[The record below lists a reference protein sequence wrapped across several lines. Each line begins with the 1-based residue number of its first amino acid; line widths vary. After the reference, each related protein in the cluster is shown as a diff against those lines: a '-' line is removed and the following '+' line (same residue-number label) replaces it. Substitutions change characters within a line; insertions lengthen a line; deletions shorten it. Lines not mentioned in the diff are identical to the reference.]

1 MGAGLLERAAQG
13 EADAFRTCVDTYGDL
28 VWSLARRFS
37 PTSADAEDATQDI
50 FLHLWKA
57 AGRYDA
63 TRGTEAVFIA
73 TLARRLLID
82 RHRQRRRR
90 PVEVV
95 MDDADG
101 PWNAV
106 DDTSGA
112 SSSDAQRAASALREL
127 KPDQQRVIGL
137 AVVEGLSQSEIA
149 SATGL
154 PLGTVK
160 TLMRRGLISI
170 RQALGVGVLS

>member
-1 MGAGLLERAAQG
+1 
-13 EADAFRTCVDTYGDL
+13 
-28 VWSLARRFS
+28 
-37 PTSADAEDATQDI
+37 
-50 FLHLWKA
+50 
-57 AGRYDA
+57 
-63 TRGTEAVFIA
+63 
-73 TLARRLLID
+73 
-82 RHRQRRRR
+82 
-90 PVEVV
+90 

-112 SSSDAQRAASALREL
+112 SSSDAQRAAVALREL

-170 RQALGVGVLS
+170 REALGVGVQS